1 VTNEIV
7 AVTNGILAAT
17 QVIPVHDWTIQ
28 IGNGRY
34 GLEEWSGSNCL
45 IRYGSGAT
53 GVNLPA
59 PVVASGLLL
68 IVLILL
74 LAGWH
79 LIGKL
84 RDRDAPR
91 DA

>member
-1 VTNEIV
+1 MTN
-7 AVTNGILAAT
+7 
-17 QVIPVHDWTIQ
+17 QVSLVLSAGPVHDWTIQ

-45 IRYGSGAT
+45 VRYGRGAT

-68 IVLILL
+68 LVLL
-74 LAGWH
+74 LLFTAWH
-79 LIGKL
+79 FIGKL
-84 RDRDAPR
+84 RDKDAPG